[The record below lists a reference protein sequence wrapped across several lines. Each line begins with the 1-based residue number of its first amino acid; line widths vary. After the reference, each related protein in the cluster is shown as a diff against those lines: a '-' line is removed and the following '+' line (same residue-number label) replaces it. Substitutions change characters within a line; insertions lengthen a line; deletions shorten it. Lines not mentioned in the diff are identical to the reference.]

1 MNDDQPFGSTNITH
15 DSVLCRTSHAV
26 MVSTLHVHSPS
37 IKDNAFPSTPLLR
50 IPYLMNAVA
59 PENQPSCGQ
68 KRRREHSTTG
78 ATSPQPPWKRAKRPF
93 TSREEAEA
101 SYWNSLSELCLTRR
115 ALKELDRRNRHTA
128 SPVTTAIIRRPWRSR
143 EPVALK
149 NCSNQIK
156 RFARHGGPDL
166 RNLRGVRLATVIPRL
181 LLTTF
186 P

>member
-1 MNDDQPFGSTNITH
+1 MLSSLQ
-15 DSVLCRTSHAV
+15 
-26 MVSTLHVHSPS
+26 VHSPS
-37 IKDNAFPSTPLLR
+37 TKDNAFPSTLLLR
-50 IPYLMNAVA
+50 LPYLMNAVA
-59 PENQPSCGQ
+59 PEKQPSCGQ

-115 ALKELDRRNRHTA
+115 ALKELDRRNRHTV
-128 SPVTTAIIRRPWRSR
+128 SLVRTGIIRKPWRSR
-143 EPVALK
+143 EPLTLK

-166 RNLRGVRLATVIPRL
+166 RDLRGVRLAKVIFRL
-181 LLTTF
+181 VLTTTR
-186 P
+186 